1 MESNIRVNLHRVIGN
16 QDNDWAIGYQG
27 DFYEATVTSQDEPM
41 TLGWSFKGETIETN
55 VVAMG
60 TTTSRKYDNF
70 YVTFAAQ
77 NDVIVTRMVL
87 LQPLMESD
95 SEEKAEFYT
104 ISGYQI
110 DDPRQDFEETIT
122 VKCKLNIV

>member
-1 MESNIRVNLHRVIGN
+1 MSTIQVDIHRVIGN

-27 DFYEATVTSQDEPM
+27 DFYEATITSQDEPM

-55 VVAMG
+55 VVAM
-60 TTTSRKYDNF
+60 TTMNIRKYDNF
-70 YVTFAAQ
+70 YVTFDTQ

-87 LQPLMESD
+87 LQPLMEGD
-95 SEEKAEFYT
+95 SGEKVEFYT

-110 DDPRQDFEETIT
+110 DNPRQDFENTIA
-122 VKCKLNIV
+122 VKCKLFVE

>member
-27 DFYEATVTSQDEPM
+27 DFYEATVTSQDESM

-60 TTTSRKYDNF
+60 TENRKKYVNF
-70 YVTFAAQ
+70 YVTF
-77 NDVIVTRMVL
+77 NMKNDDVINTRMVL
-87 LQPLMESD
+87 LRPLVEGESG
-95 SEEKAEFYT
+95 EKVEFYT
-104 ISGYQI
+104 ISGYPVNR
-110 DDPRQDFEETIT
+110 PRKDFEKTI
-122 VKCKLNIV
+122 IVRRK